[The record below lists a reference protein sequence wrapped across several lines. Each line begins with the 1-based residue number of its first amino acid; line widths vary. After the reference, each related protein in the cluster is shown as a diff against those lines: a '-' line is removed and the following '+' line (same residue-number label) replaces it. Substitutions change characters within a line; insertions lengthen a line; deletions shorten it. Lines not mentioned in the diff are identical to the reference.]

1 MIRIKISHSKDKQFL
16 LFAIFFL
23 IIKLILMKD
32 VTIYAITTAFADDQ
46 LMVHIAEKLLRLNWL
61 GGYNH
66 YTLAKGCFFP
76 FFLAVG
82 KFFHIDFISCV
93 QIFYALSCYLFL
105 RAIRPVICFQWTS
118 YPFYLLMLF
127 NPIMA
132 SSEVIQR
139 VYRNSITPAQVLL
152 VFGGQLGFYLRYQY
166 GKKFSMKWAIVTTCG
181 FISLWFSRE
190 DTIWVVPF
198 LIVSASVIFLKAI
211 IHGFFHN
218 VKCKKRVQYIIILLL
233 PFLALP
239 VCRLPITLI
248 NGVVYNSWTDNEL
261 THGAFPK
268 VMKAL
273 YAIDMEEP
281 TPYTSISREKIEKVY
296 EISPTLASIQD
307 SLDAVMDLYAAQSG
321 RIEEN
326 KKYGNVENGWFFWAL
341 RDAVQLEGYYK
352 DGRTADRFYQAIY
365 NEIEIAFKNGKLRQQ
380 ATMPS
385 ALMPPWQSGMLSSL
399 LSTIAQADAYVS
411 SENELFLLDRIAVDD
426 GSDGIAR
433 FEWITG
439 RHAVRA
445 VSSIDSYIYSDSS
458 AYIDSNFSYSFFNS
472 LAGIFRIISMPLAS
486 IGKICSLILL
496 LLFFIKKQKQNAS
509 ILLMLSGIAGG
520 LLCLYAGVAYNE
532 LRSCSSIAYMYL
544 CGAYP
549 LAQVFSVLAIIAV
562 VQTLIAFKTINLIKM
577 EYKNT

>member
-105 RAIRPVICFQWTS
+105 RAIRPVICFQWTI

-198 LIVSASVIFLKAI
+198 LIVSAVVIFLKAI

-218 VKCKKRVQYIIILLL
+218 VTCKKRVQYIIILLL

-239 VCRLPITLI
+239 ACRLPITLI

-281 TPYTSISREKIEKVY
+281 TPYTSIGREKIEKVY

-326 KKYGNVENGWFFWAL
+326 KKCGNVENGWFFWAL

-352 DGRTADRFYQAIY
+352 DGRTADRFYQPIY
-365 NEIEIAFKNGKLRQQ
+365 NEIEIAFKNGKLRQK

-385 ALMPPWQSGMLSSL
+385 ALMPPWQPGMLSSL

-445 VSSIDSYIYSDSS
+445 VSSIDSYIYSDSL
-458 AYIDSNFSYSFFNS
+458 AYNDSNFSYSFFNS
-472 LAGIFRIISMPLAS
+472 LAGIFQIISMPLAS

-509 ILLMLSGIAGG
+509 ILLMLSDIAGG

-549 LAQVFSVLAIIAV
+549 LTQVFSVLAIIAV
-562 VQTLIAFKTINLIKM
+562 VQTLIAFKTNNLIKM
-577 EYKNT
+577 E

>member
-1 MIRIKISHSKDKQFL
+1 MIRIKISHSKNKQFL

-23 IIKLILMKD
+23 IIKIILMKD

-105 RAIRPVICFQWTS
+105 RAIRPVICFQWTI

-198 LIVSASVIFLKAI
+198 LIVSAVVIFLKAI

-218 VKCKKRVQYIIILLL
+218 VTCKKRVQYIIILLL

-239 VCRLPITLI
+239 ACRLPITLI

-261 THGAFPK
+261 THGVFPK

-281 TPYTSISREKIEKVY
+281 TPYTSIGREKIEKVY

-326 KKYGNVENGWFFWAL
+326 KKCGNVENGWFFWAL

-365 NEIEIAFKNGKLRQQ
+365 NEIEIAFKNGKLRQK

-385 ALMPPWQSGMLSSL
+385 ALMPPWQPGMLSSL

-445 VSSIDSYIYSDSS
+445 VSSIDSYIYSDSL
-458 AYIDSNFSYSFFNS
+458 AYNDSNFSYSFFNS
-472 LAGIFRIISMPLAS
+472 LAGIFQIISMPLAS

-496 LLFFIKKQKQNAS
+496 LLFFIKQ
-509 ILLMLSGIAGG
+509 L
-520 LLCLYAGVAYNE
+520 
-532 LRSCSSIAYMYL
+532 
-544 CGAYP
+544 
-549 LAQVFSVLAIIAV
+549 
-562 VQTLIAFKTINLIKM
+562 
-577 EYKNT
+577 

>member
-23 IIKLILMKD
+23 IIKIILMKD

-105 RAIRPVICFQWTS
+105 RAIRPVICFQWTI

-198 LIVSASVIFLKAI
+198 LIVSAVVIFLKAI

-218 VKCKKRVQYIIILLL
+218 VTCKKEFNTSSFYFFHFSHYLRVV
-233 PFLALP
+233 F
-239 VCRLPITLI
+239 RL
-248 NGVVYNSWTDNEL
+248 
-261 THGAFPK
+261 
-268 VMKAL
+268 
-273 YAIDMEEP
+273 
-281 TPYTSISREKIEKVY
+281 R
-296 EISPTLASIQD
+296 
-307 SLDAVMDLYAAQSG
+307 
-321 RIEEN
+321 
-326 KKYGNVENGWFFWAL
+326 
-341 RDAVQLEGYYK
+341 
-352 DGRTADRFYQAIY
+352 
-365 NEIEIAFKNGKLRQQ
+365 
-380 ATMPS
+380 
-385 ALMPPWQSGMLSSL
+385 
-399 LSTIAQADAYVS
+399 
-411 SENELFLLDRIAVDD
+411 
-426 GSDGIAR
+426 
-433 FEWITG
+433 
-439 RHAVRA
+439 
-445 VSSIDSYIYSDSS
+445 
-458 AYIDSNFSYSFFNS
+458 
-472 LAGIFRIISMPLAS
+472 
-486 IGKICSLILL
+486 
-496 LLFFIKKQKQNAS
+496 
-509 ILLMLSGIAGG
+509 
-520 LLCLYAGVAYNE
+520 
-532 LRSCSSIAYMYL
+532 
-544 CGAYP
+544 
-549 LAQVFSVLAIIAV
+549 
-562 VQTLIAFKTINLIKM
+562 
-577 EYKNT
+577 

>member
-23 IIKLILMKD
+23 IIKIILMKD

-105 RAIRPVICFQWTS
+105 RAIRPVICFQWTI

-198 LIVSASVIFLKAI
+198 LIVSAVVIFLKAI

-218 VKCKKRVQYIIILLL
+218 VTCKKRVQYIIILLL

-239 VCRLPITLI
+239 ACRLPITLI

-281 TPYTSISREKIEKVY
+281 TPYTSIGREKIEKVY

-326 KKYGNVENGWFFWAL
+326 KKCGNVENGWFFWAL

-365 NEIEIAFKNGKLRQQ
+365 NEIEIAFKNGKLRQK

-385 ALMPPWQSGMLSSL
+385 ALMPPWQPGMLSSL

-445 VSSIDSYIYSDSS
+445 VSSIDSYIYSDSL

-496 LLFFIKKQKQNAS
+496 LLFFIKNKSKTHPFFLCYLALQVDFYVYMLELPTMSFALVLR
-509 ILLMLSGIAGG
+509 LLICIFVVHIHWLRYSLFLQLS
-520 LLCLYAGVAYNE
+520 L
-532 LRSCSSIAYMYL
+532 SC
-544 CGAYP
+544 
-549 LAQVFSVLAIIAV
+549 
-562 VQTLIAFKTINLIKM
+562 KH
-577 EYKNT
+577 

>member
-93 QIFYALSCYLFL
+93 QILYALSCYLFL
-105 RAIRPVICFQWTS
+105 RAIRPVICFQWTI

-139 VYRNSITPAQVLL
+139 VFRNSITPAQVLL

-198 LIVSASVIFLKAI
+198 LIVSAVVIFLKAI

-239 VCRLPITLI
+239 ACRLPITLI

-281 TPYTSISREKIEKVY
+281 TPYTSIGREKIEKVY

-326 KKYGNVENGWFFWAL
+326 KKCGNVENGWFFWAL

-352 DGRTADRFYQAIY
+352 DGRTADRFYQAIH

-385 ALMPPWQSGMLSSL
+385 ALMPPWQPGMLSSL

-445 VSSIDSYIYSDSS
+445 VSSIDSYIYSDSL

-520 LLCLYAGVAYNE
+520 LLCLYAGVAYNVFFDC
-532 LRSCSSIAYMYL
+532 LYVSLWCISIGSGILCSCNYRCRA
-544 CGAYP
+544 
-549 LAQVFSVLAIIAV
+549 
-562 VQTLIAFKTINLIKM
+562 
-577 EYKNT
+577 NTDCF